1 MQVRTGK
8 NEFKEIDKNKTTNTS
23 VYGSNFN
30 VTNNLFITMN
40 IMMSI
45 KQTNKQNYKHV
56 YPVYKNFI
64 QLCLS
69 IHCNNLTSCCVIM
82 NKAFII
88 MIYNIHVYLL
98 KWRVMSTRLIHGQ
111 TEHNIYL
118 TISQFFATKFTEQV
132 YTYLYIREN
141 TNRIKIKCN
150 LNFLIGTHECT
161 YKPS

>member
-23 VYGSNFN
+23 IYGSNFN

-40 IMMSI
+40 IMMSK
-45 KQTNKQNYKHV
+45 KQTNNKQNYKHV

-98 KWRVMSTRLIHGQ
+98 KWRVMSTRLHGQ
-111 TEHNIYL
+111 TGQNIYL

-132 YTYLYIREN
+132 YIHVLVYR
-141 TNRIKIKCN
+141 
-150 LNFLIGTHECT
+150 GTHE
-161 YKPS
+161 

>member
-1 MQVRTGK
+1 
-8 NEFKEIDKNKTTNTS
+8 
-23 VYGSNFN
+23 
-30 VTNNLFITMN
+30 
-40 IMMSI
+40 MSK

-98 KWRVMSTRLIHGQ
+98 KWRVMSTRLRGQ
-111 TEHNIYL
+111 TGHNIYL

-132 YTYLYIREN
+132 YIHVLVYRG
-141 TNRIKIKCN
+141 K
-150 LNFLIGTHECT
+150 HE
-161 YKPS
+161 

>member
-23 VYGSNFN
+23 IYGSNFN

-40 IMMSI
+40 IMMSK

-64 QLCLS
+64 QLCLG
-69 IHCNNLTSCCVIM
+69 IYCDNLTSFCVIM

-88 MIYNIHVYLL
+88 MIYI
-98 KWRVMSTRLIHGQ
+98 
-111 TEHNIYL
+111 IY
-118 TISQFFATKFTEQV
+118 I
-132 YTYLYIREN
+132 YI
-141 TNRIKIKCN
+141 
-150 LNFLIGTHECT
+150 
-161 YKPS
+161 Y

>member
-23 VYGSNFN
+23 IYGSNFN

-40 IMMSI
+40 IMMSK

-64 QLCLS
+64 QLCLG
-69 IHCNNLTSCCVIM
+69 IYCDNLTSFCVIM

-98 KWRVMSTRLIHGQ
+98 KMAGN
-111 TEHNIYL
+111 EH
-118 TISQFFATKFTEQV
+118 
-132 YTYLYIREN
+132 
-141 TNRIKIKCN
+141 
-150 LNFLIGTHECT
+150 
-161 YKPS
+161 